1 MLDRIIIINLKRRA
15 DRKQAILKQLDS
27 NCTIPISFFNAID
40 GLKIDDE
47 YLKKQG
53 ISTFKKWKTEKSHSF
68 LNKEQQERYYNR
80 DINTGEIACTLS
92 HHYVWKKIVEENIK
106 HTLILEDDAVP
117 TLPVWQALINIQLE
131 KLSQTDIKWD
141 FLYAGR
147 QQLMSDQAILSPS
160 ICQPSYSWTSH
171 AYILSIQG
179 AKKLLKSNLL
189 EQLIPVD
196 EYLPAMQGEHPRRD
210 IRHLF
215 QNFQKLNAFAL
226 NPNLFVQN
234 SVGKESDI
242 EE

>member
-1 MLDRIIIINLKRRA
+1 MLDRIIVINLKRRA
-15 DRKQAILKQLDS
+15 DRKQAIIKQLDS

-47 YLKKQG
+47 YLKTHD
-53 ISTFKKWKTEKSHSF
+53 ISTFNKWKIEKSHSL
-68 LNKEQQERYYNR
+68 LNKEQEERYYNR
-80 DINTGEIACTLS
+80 DINKGEIACTLS
-92 HHYVWKKIVEENIK
+92 HHYVWKMIVEQKIEY
-106 HTLILEDDAVP
+106 TLILEDDAIP
-117 TLPVWQALINIQLE
+117 ILPVWQMLIDMQLE
-131 KLSQTDIKWD
+131 KLSQANINWD
-141 FLYAGR
+141 LLYAGR
-147 QQLMSDQAILSPS
+147 QQLMSDQGRLTPS
-160 ICQPSYSWTSH
+160 IIQPGYSWTSH
-171 AYILSIQG
+171 AYILSIRG

-226 NPNLFVQN
+226 TPNLFIQK
-234 SVGKESDI
+234 SVGKQSDI